1 MKPENGD
8 KEFTTGGNNTGI
20 CTRHLARKMGLR
32 IFSSE
37 PFTLSTSMI
46 YEKSKSK
53 FIEVKR
59 IFIHNIWHAIR
70 VKRLATRAVS
80 VPAP

>member
-1 MKPENGD
+1 MKPENGE

-20 CTRHLARKMGLR
+20 CTRHLARNMGLR

-53 FIEVKR
+53 FIEVR
-59 IFIHNIWHAIR
+59 EFY
-70 VKRLATRAVS
+70 T
-80 VPAP
+80 